1 VWAPT
6 VIEVPERPVRLV
18 STGEAARQLG
28 ISRRT
33 LAHYAQTGQ
42 LQPSLVLPS
51 GYYKWD
57 VEDIRRQLREHR
69 ERRAAQDG

>member
-1 VWAPT
+1 MGT
-6 VIEVPERPVRLV
+6 YRDQVPDRAERLL
-18 STGEAARQLG
+18 STGEAARALG

-33 LAHYAQTGQ
+33 LAHYAKTGQ

-57 VEDIRRQLREHR
+57 LEDIRRQLRELR
-69 ERRAAQDG
+69 ERGAAD